1 MANTLKSKKQSKI
14 SEENLNPDK
23 EADVSVTDVVKDERT
38 SKIMGVISLL
48 ITLFL
53 FVSFT
58 SYLFTWQDDQ
68 DMVQLWRTHLFS
80 INDLKV
86 NNLMGYI
93 GAFVAYQIMFN
104 GFGLAAYLFCSFFF
118 VLGVNL
124 FFTKTIF
131 SLWRNIRYVIL
142 GLLVISTFLAF
153 VTAGAHFSWGGAL
166 GEYSSSWLIKWIGSF
181 GTGALLLVAGFS
193 YFIWRFNPSFNV
205 PSFNFLLPKKKQ
217 AAFEGDDIVDT
228 DETAVKQEW
237 DLNATE
243 PPNLGGNKLNNE
255 SFDELSLESEKV
267 LEPQVLSAALTPTL
281 IDTEEPVIANE
292 VIEEPAPAVEKINIE
307 DFNGELL
314 EDLDLEIKPVA
325 KEVIVPVGAIGT
337 AYDATLD
344 LKNYKYPSI
353 NLLETHGS
361 EKIVQDPE
369 ELETHKN
376 QIIATLKNYDIA
388 IQRIAATVGPTVTL
402 YEIVPAPGVRISRIK
417 NLEDDIA
424 LSLAALGIRIIA
436 PIPGKGTIG
445 IEVPNIRKS
454 VVSMKTLLASE
465 KFQNSKFSLPIAI
478 GKKID
483 NENFIVDLASMPHLL
498 MAGATGQGKSVGLN
512 AILVSLLYK
521 KHPSQLKFV
530 LVDPKKVELSLYRVI
545 EKHFLAKLPGEQD
558 AIITDTKKVINT
570 LNALC
575 IEMDNRYD
583 LLKEAGCRNIKE
595 YNDKFTARRLNPE
608 KGHQFLPFIVLVV
621 DEFADLIMTAGKEVE
636 MPIARLA
643 QLARAVGIHLIIATQ
658 RPSVNIITGTI
669 KANFPAR
676 IAFKVSSKIDSRT
689 ILDAGG
695 AEQLIG
701 KGDMLVSYNGEIT
714 RLQCAFVDT
723 PEVDRVCSFIAD
735 QKGYP
740 QAFLLPEYVDEKE
753 MDAGNFDSGARD
765 VLFEEAARLIVS
777 AQMGS
782 TSLIQRRMKLGYNR
796 AGRVMDQLES
806 AGLVGPSQGSKPRE
820 VLYKTEADLN
830 TFLKNLD

>member
-1 MANTLKSKKQSKI
+1 MANTLKSKKQPKI

-142 GLLVISTFLAF
+142 GLLVISTCLAF

-166 GEYSSSWLIKWIGSF
+166 GEYSSGWLIKWIGSF

-205 PSFNFLLPKKKQ
+205 PSFNFLIPKKKQ

-243 PPNLGGNKLNNE
+243 QPNLGGNKLNNE

-281 IDTEEPVIANE
+281 IDSEEPVIANE

-325 KEVIVPVGAIGT
+325 KEVIVPLGAIGT

-424 LSLAALGIRIIA
+424 LSLAA
-436 PIPGKGTIG
+436 
-445 IEVPNIRKS
+445 
-454 VVSMKTLLASE
+454 
-465 KFQNSKFSLPIAI
+465 
-478 GKKID
+478 
-483 NENFIVDLASMPHLL
+483 
-498 MAGATGQGKSVGLN
+498 
-512 AILVSLLYK
+512 
-521 KHPSQLKFV
+521 
-530 LVDPKKVELSLYRVI
+530 
-545 EKHFLAKLPGEQD
+545 
-558 AIITDTKKVINT
+558 
-570 LNALC
+570 
-575 IEMDNRYD
+575 
-583 LLKEAGCRNIKE
+583 
-595 YNDKFTARRLNPE
+595 
-608 KGHQFLPFIVLVV
+608 
-621 DEFADLIMTAGKEVE
+621 
-636 MPIARLA
+636 
-643 QLARAVGIHLIIATQ
+643 
-658 RPSVNIITGTI
+658 
-669 KANFPAR
+669 
-676 IAFKVSSKIDSRT
+676 
-689 ILDAGG
+689 
-695 AEQLIG
+695 
-701 KGDMLVSYNGEIT
+701 
-714 RLQCAFVDT
+714 
-723 PEVDRVCSFIAD
+723 
-735 QKGYP
+735 
-740 QAFLLPEYVDEKE
+740 
-753 MDAGNFDSGARD
+753 
-765 VLFEEAARLIVS
+765 
-777 AQMGS
+777 
-782 TSLIQRRMKLGYNR
+782 
-796 AGRVMDQLES
+796 
-806 AGLVGPSQGSKPRE
+806 
-820 VLYKTEADLN
+820 
-830 TFLKNLD
+830 